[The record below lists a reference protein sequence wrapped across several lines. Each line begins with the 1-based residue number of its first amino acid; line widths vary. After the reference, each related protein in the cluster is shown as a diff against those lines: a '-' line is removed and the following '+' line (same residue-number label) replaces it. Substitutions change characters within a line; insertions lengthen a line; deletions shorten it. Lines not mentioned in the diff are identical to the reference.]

1 MLKVKI
7 DSDRTRLESR
17 KILFSN
23 IVTEVNCTVGASKLY
38 QRSKI
43 EPSGAGISIFLRR
56 YLYRVHMPHAS
67 TYHKILS
74 QTRRYPVT
82 TTPETARLLQTAH

>member
-1 MLKVKI
+1 M
-7 DSDRTRLESR
+7 
-17 KILFSN
+17 
-23 IVTEVNCTVGASKLY
+23 VGASKLY

-56 YLYRVHMPHAS
+56 NLYRVHTLHAS

-74 QTRRYPVT
+74 QTRYVILSEKVT
-82 TTPETARLLQTAH
+82 KNKNEFPEFLDTE